1 MAVELFRTECQ
12 ILSLVKPLICVV
24 VKSALPAH
32 DASRSRSYNRCA
44 LTVRYA
50 PATKTGTAAEGPRN
64 QRGIDPQVV
73 AISPLAAPRTSQ
85 IRCTT
90 EGAVLYNVSVV
101 KISVSKARERLSEI
115 VEMSQTEPVELQHY
129 GKRAAV
135 LVSPQ
140 QYDEMREAFEES
152 EDLAAFDAALAEE
165 GGNIPWEQVKA
176 DLGWS

>member
-1 MAVELFRTECQ
+1 M
-12 ILSLVKPLICVV
+12 
-24 VKSALPAH
+24 
-32 DASRSRSYNRCA
+32 
-44 LTVRYA
+44 
-50 PATKTGTAAEGPRN
+50 
-64 QRGIDPQVV
+64 
-73 AISPLAAPRTSQ
+73 
-85 IRCTT
+85 
-90 EGAVLYNVSVV
+90 LYNVSVV